1 MLGVVL
7 CGGQSTRMG
16 SDKGLLTSNQYTWAQ
31 EAAAKLTALSMPVL
45 VSVNSR
51 QLESYATLFESSF
64 LIPDDTTLRLGGP
77 LSGILSVHRKFPKE
91 DLMVLA
97 CDMLLM
103 ESFILRELY
112 DARQEHPGFEAYIF
126 TNGGNI
132 EPLAGIYTAGAL
144 GNILKKYA
152 LGEMTKFSMKYVIEH
167 LRAYTRELPA
177 SYLKYFQNFNDPL

>member
-51 QLESYATLFESSF
+51 QLESYATLYESSF

-112 DARQEHPGFEAYIF
+112 DARQEHPASKLIF
-126 TNGGNI
+126 LPM
-132 EPLAGIYTAGAL
+132 EE
-144 GNILKKYA
+144 ILNRWPA
-152 LGEMTKFSMKYVIEH
+152 FI
-167 LRAYTRELPA
+167 LRGPSETFLR
-177 SYLKYFQNFNDPL
+177 NMH